1 MSASK
6 HHDQVNGRQPLV
18 SVLMPCYNAE
28 AFLVEALDSILNQ
41 TYQNMEIVLL
51 DDGSKDQT
59 KQIILESAKRDS
71 RIKPVFNES
80 NMGLIRTLNKGLDFS
95 SGEYVARMD
104 ADDVSMPNRIE
115 TLVSVLEADKSLD
128 LASAGCYSLSESG
141 HKMSRVYPK
150 ACTPKGLK
158 FVCFFSTPVLHP
170 CVVFR
175 KSLMADDRFDEEYL
189 HSEDYEIFSR
199 LLLKGKRF
207 VNIDEPL
214 YMLRKNFQS
223 VSHKFESIQI
233 STHNRISFRN
243 IHDYFTRQYDYFVQ
257 RVMINRIN
265 FSVPPQLLRKSIANL
280 RDLRA
285 EFIKREN
292 PTPEEISDIDGFLT
306 EQLID
311 LHLQSLKNSHGLLK
325 LFHLIS
331 CVADAQVFLSP
342 RGRRYMGSKT
352 WIKRKPS
359 HSK

>member
-1 MSASK
+1 MSGAI
-6 HHDQVNGRQPLV
+6 HHGHTIGSQPLV

-28 AFLVEALDSILNQ
+28 AFLVEALDSVLNQ
-41 TYQNMEIVLL
+41 TYRNLEVVLL

-59 KQIILESAKRDS
+59 KHIILEYAKRDP

-80 NMGLIRTLNKGLDFS
+80 NLGLIRTLNKGLDFS
-95 SGEYVARMD
+95 SGDYIARMD
-104 ADDVSMPNRIE
+104 ADDVSLPDRIE
-115 TLVSVLEADKSLD
+115 TLVNVLEADKSLD

-141 HKMSRVYPK
+141 RKMARVYPK

-170 CVVFR
+170 CVLFR
-175 KSLMADDRFDEEYL
+175 KSLMIDDRFDEEYL

-243 IHDYFTRQYDYFVQ
+243 IHDYFARQYDYFVQ

-265 FSVPPQLLRKSIANL
+265 FSVTPELLHKSISNL
-280 RDLRA
+280 RYLRD
-285 EFIKREN
+285 EFVLREN
-292 PTPEEISDIDGFLT
+292 PTAEEIDDIEGFLT
-306 EQLID
+306 EQFID
-311 LHLQSLKNSHGLLK
+311 IHLQSLKNSRGLLK
-325 LFHLIS
+325 FYHLMS
-331 CVADAQVFLSP
+331 CLADAKVFLSP
-342 RGRRYMGSKT
+342 RGRRYMRSKT
-352 WIKRKPS
+352 WIKRKLNQ
-359 HSK
+359 SK

>member
-1 MSASK
+1 MSGAAQYG
-6 HHDQVNGRQPLV
+6 HTNGSQPLV

-28 AFLVEALDSILNQ
+28 AFLVEALDSILSQSYRNL
-41 TYQNMEIVLL
+41 EVLL
-51 DDGSKDQT
+51 IDDGSKDQT
-59 KQIILESAKRDS
+59 KHIILDYAQRDS

-104 ADDVSMPNRIE
+104 ADDVSLPNRIE
-115 TLVSVLEADKSLD
+115 TLVNVLEGDKSLD

-141 HKMSRVYPK
+141 RKMSRVYPK
-150 ACTPKGLK
+150 ACTPMGLK

-175 KSLMADDRFDEEYL
+175 RSLMIDDRFDEEYL

-243 IHDYFTRQYDYFVQ
+243 LHDYFSCQYDYFVQ

-265 FSVPPQLLRKSIANL
+265 FSVTPELLRSSITNL
-280 RDLRA
+280 RKLRD

-292 PTPEEISDIDGFLT
+292 PTVEEVSDIDGFLT
-306 EQLID
+306 EQFID
-311 LHLQSLKNSHGLLK
+311 IHLQSLKNSNGLLK
-325 LFHLIS
+325 LFHMAS
-331 CVADAQVFLSP
+331 CIANARVFLTL

-359 HSK
+359 QSS